1 MVLWIEVCVKS
12 CELVYSKTTECW
24 EGDFDS
30 ILPLLGQLGEERVVP
45 SVGSSLNSLNEFTT

>member
-1 MVLWIEVCVKS
+1 MVLCIEVCVKG
-12 CELVYSKTTECW
+12 CDLVYSKRTQCW

-30 ILPLLGQLGEERVVP
+30 ILPLLGQLGAERVVP